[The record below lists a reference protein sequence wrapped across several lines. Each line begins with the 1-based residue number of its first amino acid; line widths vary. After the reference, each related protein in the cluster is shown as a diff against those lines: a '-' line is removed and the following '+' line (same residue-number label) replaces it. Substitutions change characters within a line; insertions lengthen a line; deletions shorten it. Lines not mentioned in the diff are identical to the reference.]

1 MKVDRD
7 AVRVVVP
14 PVLALGLVVL
24 LVHPTEALAPAPG
37 PAAPVSVSVPVG
49 R

>member
-7 AVRVVVP
+7 TVRVVVP

-24 LVHPTEALAPAPG
+24 LVHPTDTLAPASS
-37 PAAPVSVSVPVG
+37 PAAPVSVSVG

>member
-7 AVRVVVP
+7 AIRVVVP

-24 LVHPTEALAPAPG
+24 LVHPTEAVAPAYTPA
-37 PAAPVSVSVPVG
+37 PAAVSVSVG